1 MTQPICI
8 TGQATPSPN
17 RVRYHRLEYEFTG
30 TFNGTEP
37 ELKPIFV
44 EGYAAIVPPAA
55 DVCVCGI
62 LVDCPETEALTGCV
76 VVDTGVETVALCS
89 PVLRELVI
97 ENAPC
102 HLEFE
107 SVLLE
112 SYSGR
117 KWWDWAAFEIS
128 PNGGRIPVS
137 ESHSEYHEALGHDWA
152 KELGQTILP
161 GLEEEQRCLG
171 DRESTIRSQFVAE
184 FPSLESPLDAVLHEY
199 VKEQFFGL
207 PYQAAKQALNP
218 ADLELFGVA
227 RSRFPSNLDYE
238 AALREGS
245 PRALVAYFENSCAH
259 PSIARELQERVNRM
273 RARHARLLKLLR
285 DITILRSEAEHRLEE
300 GRNLASRL
308 ARLGERPVRMRHSTL
323 AASRHRSLPDELTV
337 L

>member
-1 MTQPICI
+1 MTQPNYFAS
-8 TGQATPSPN
+8 QATPSAN
-17 RVRYHRLEYEFTG
+17 RVRYHRLDYEFTG
-30 TFNGTEP
+30 TFNDNKP

-44 EGYAAIVPPAA
+44 EGYAVIVPPEPGH
-55 DVCVCGI
+55 CVRGI
-62 LVDCPETEALTGCV
+62 LVDCPETDTLIGCV

-97 ENAPC
+97 ENSPC

-107 SVLLE
+107 SVSLQ
-112 SYSGR
+112 SHSGQ

-137 ESHSEYHEALGHDWA
+137 ESHSEYHEALGHNWA

-161 GLEEEQRCLG
+161 ALEEELRCLG
-171 DRESTIRSQFVAE
+171 NRESTIRSQFVAE
-184 FPSLESPLDAVLHEY
+184 FPSLESPLDAVLLEY

-207 PYQAAKQALNP
+207 PYQAAKQALDP

-259 PSIARELQERVNRM
+259 PSIARKLQERVNRM
-273 RARHARLLKLLR
+273 RARHAQLLRLLR
-285 DITILRSEAEHRLEE
+285 DITTSRTQAEHRIKE
-300 GRNLASRL
+300 GRNLTSRL
-308 ARLGERPVRMRHSTL
+308 ARLVERPVRMRHSTL